1 MWSPSI
7 ISPTGKW
14 EEMYMGTANV
24 FIHWEVLLECGQPQ
38 TGERDLP
45 WQEYEDGEGR
55 EWEEWGQ
62 ASIRASSPASTAKV
76 EDGVQ
81 WDRWGQSSAKSS
93 WSWYCD
99 QAVPWFC
106 VISSSVEGPKQKLR
120 VWGNDCQL
128 QNHGQWNLRELQ
140 RIAEP
145 LPKRLQAQRSSLEVI
160 WNSRQGI

>member
-38 TGERDLP
+38 TGERMRFAR
-45 WQEYEDGEGR
+45 QEYEDGEGR
-55 EWEEWGQ
+55 EWEGWGQ

-81 WDRWGQSSAKSS
+81 WDRWGTVISKVIMKLVLWSGSAMVL
-93 WSWYCD
+93 CD
-99 QAVPWFC
+99 QQF
-106 VISSSVEGPKQKLR
+106 SRRPKAEIASL
-120 VWGNDCQL
+120 
-128 QNHGQWNLRELQ
+128 GQWLPTPKPRAVKSERAAKDCRAFAKAAAGSAQLSRGHLEL
-140 RIAEP
+140 
-145 LPKRLQAQRSSLEVI
+145 
-160 WNSRQGI
+160 